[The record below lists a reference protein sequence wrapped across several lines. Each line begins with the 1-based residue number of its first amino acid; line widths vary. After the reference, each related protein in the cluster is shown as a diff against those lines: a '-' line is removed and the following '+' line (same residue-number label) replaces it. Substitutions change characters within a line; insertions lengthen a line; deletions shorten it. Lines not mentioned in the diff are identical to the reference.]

1 MNQQWDI
8 VYSDLPEAP
17 IGFQPNK
24 PFVLINQ
31 MAGKRLLTLSGAN
44 FVVNSRNDSPEQ
56 LFKFDPESKT
66 IKMFSNQLHSL
77 ALSHSGKSRNL
88 IAHKTDGAW
97 YQHFTLDGKFIKN
110 ERGLVLD
117 VSGSKD
123 RDGQNVI
130 VWKKNGENSL
140 NQHWAV

>member
-1 MNQQWDI
+1 M
-8 VYSDLPEAP
+8 
-17 IGFQPNK
+17 
-24 PFVLINQ
+24 
-31 MAGKRLLTLSGAN
+31 
-44 FVVNSRNDSPEQ
+44 NSRNNSPEQ
-56 LFKFDPESKT
+56 LFRFDPATKT

-77 ALSHSGKSRNL
+77 AMSHAGKSRNL
-88 IAHKTDGAW
+88 VAHKTDGAW

-130 VWKKNGENSL
+130 VWKKAGENSL
-140 NQHWAV
+140 N